1 MSSTINDV
9 AKLAGV
15 SRQTVLLPMPLTYI
29 DATFEDLGTLS
40 AEYMLQTISEPEKKH
55 VMQKKL
61 NPELIVGVTCARIAV
76 PV

>member
-1 MSSTINDV
+1 MIKNGWAD
-9 AKLAGV
+9 
-15 SRQTVLLPMPLTYI
+15 LLPMPLTYI
-29 DATFEDLGTLS
+29 DATFEDLVTLS

-61 NPELIVGVTCARIAV
+61 NPELIVGGTCARIAV